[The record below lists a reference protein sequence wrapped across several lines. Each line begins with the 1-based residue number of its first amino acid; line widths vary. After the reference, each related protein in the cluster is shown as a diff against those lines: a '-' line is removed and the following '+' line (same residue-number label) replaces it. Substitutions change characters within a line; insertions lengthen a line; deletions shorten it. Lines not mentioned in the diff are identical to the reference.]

1 MHEMSLAEG
10 VLQIMEDS
18 AREQDFRRVKTVW
31 LEIGRLS
38 GVEVEAMRFC
48 FDVVTR
54 DSIADGAALQ
64 IIETPGQA
72 WCMQCSDT
80 VEVQALYD
88 ACPRCGSHQLQVT
101 GGNEMRVKELDVE

>member
-10 VLQIMEDS
+10 VLQIIED
-18 AREQDFRRVKTVW
+18 AAKEQDFRRVKTVW
-31 LEIGRLS
+31 LEIGRLA

-48 FDVVTR
+48 FEAVTR
-54 DSIADGAALQ
+54 DSVAQSAELQ
-64 IIETPGQA
+64 IIETPGRA
-72 WCMQCSDT
+72 WCMQCADT

-88 ACPRCGSHQLQVT
+88 ACPRCGGYQLQVT